1 MKHSTIRFLAVL
13 ALAATVG
20 CATRSPETCFNPRAR
35 VGRDFRR
42 VSG

>member
-20 CATRSPETCFNPRAR
+20 CATRSPETAPPAATTPAEP
-35 VGRDFRR
+35 
-42 VSG
+42 